1 MLRAACER
9 WGFWAPGQDGRTGY
23 GGVSMLSH
31 SNGSVHHAWVLKDAP
46 EMVRRTCFVDPVVF
60 CLWEGGEFARRRRVV
75 ESSLALTELALCAWT
90 IAIL

>member
-60 CLWEGGEFARRRRVV
+60 CLWEGGESRAM
-75 ESSLALTELALCAWT
+75 STLCC
-90 IAIL
+90 